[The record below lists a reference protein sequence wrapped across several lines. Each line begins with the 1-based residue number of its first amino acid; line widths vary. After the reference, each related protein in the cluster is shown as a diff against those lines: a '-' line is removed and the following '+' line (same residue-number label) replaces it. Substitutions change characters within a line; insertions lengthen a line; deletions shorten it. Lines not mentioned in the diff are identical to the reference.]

1 MNPKENQAKMLQ
13 AMFEEYNFAAAKV
26 NIQAMLVLYAQ
37 GLLTGVVV
45 DSGDGV
51 THIVPV
57 WEGICPPLLIK
68 RLNVAGRHITRYLIK
83 LLQVRGYAFNRS
95 ADFETVRQIKE
106 KVCYVGYDLAVVS
119 AWLFAAAASARVF
132 VC

>member
-1 MNPKENQAKMLQ
+1 MC
-13 AMFEEYNFAAAKV
+13 V
-26 NIQAMLVLYAQ
+26 
-37 GLLTGVVV
+37 GVVV

-83 LLQVRGYAFNRS
+83 LLQLRGYAFNRS
-95 ADFETVRQIKE
+95 RCCFRN
-106 KVCYVGYDLAVVS
+106 
-119 AWLFAAAASARVF
+119 FATFGATTAMQYGW
-132 VC
+132 

>member
-1 MNPKENQAKMLQ
+1 
-13 AMFEEYNFAAAKV
+13 
-26 NIQAMLVLYAQ
+26 MLVLYAQ

-68 RLNVAGRHITRYLIK
+68 RLNVAGRHITRHLIK
-83 LLQVRGYAFNRS
+83 LLQVRTITCCCCFCSVLRPCFFYTRFCQSSRAF
-95 ADFETVRQIKE
+95 A
-106 KVCYVGYDLAVVS
+106 
-119 AWLFAAAASARVF
+119 FATKHSSSFFSSFVYFTGARLRI
-132 VC
+132 